1 MSVAGVGVPAFRMFD
16 GDGVFVKANGGLLT
30 LICLGGLVQRI
41 RMPCNV
47 AQRVG
52 GNVGECRR
60 RQERRS
66 SSNNFVA
73 VPTASS
79 VLEPPGS
86 INSRTMLSPV
96 VLLLRRRLAKKVA
109 YVMVRLFRDMCHG
122 VAQKNVA

>member
-1 MSVAGVGVPAFRMFD
+1 VSVAGVGVPAFRMLDGERRLAHFD
-16 GDGVFVKANGGLLT
+16 LCGRVGSADQNAL
-30 LICLGGLVQRI
+30 QR
-41 RMPCNV
+41 RPAC
-47 AQRVG
+47 VG

-66 SSNNFVA
+66 SSNSFVA

-109 YVMVRLFRDMCHG
+109 YVMVRLFRDMCNG

>member
-16 GDGVFVKANGGLLT
+16 GERRLAHFDLCGRVGSADQN
-30 LICLGGLVQRI
+30 
-41 RMPCNV
+41 PCNV

-60 RQERRS
+60 MQERRS
-66 SSNNFVA
+66 SSNSFVA

-96 VLLLRRRLAKKVA
+96 VLLLRV
-109 YVMVRLFRDMCHG
+109 FCHG
-122 VAQKNVA
+122 EAFPLQICHGGAQKNVA